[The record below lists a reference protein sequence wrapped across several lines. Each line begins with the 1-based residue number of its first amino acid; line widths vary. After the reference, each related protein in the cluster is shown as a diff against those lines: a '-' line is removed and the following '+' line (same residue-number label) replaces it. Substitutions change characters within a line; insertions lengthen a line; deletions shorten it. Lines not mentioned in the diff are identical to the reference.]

1 MTEQRFPN
9 APEFKHQVAP
19 ASAVAWRRRW
29 NARPRAGE
37 TPALPQGVVIRTAK
51 EQRRP
56 TLVAILFSPQ
66 RHRVTEKAF
75 APSLCLCDS
84 VVGRSFVTFVTTPA
98 TGSFCDFLYDELER

>member
-19 ASAVAWRRRW
+19 ASYRHLLRRW

-56 TLVAILFSPQ
+56 TLVAIFHHRDTESQ
-66 RHRVTEKAF
+66 RKHLRL
-75 APSLCLCDS
+75 LCVCVPL
-84 VVGRSFVTFVTTPA
+84 
-98 TGSFCDFLYDELER
+98 